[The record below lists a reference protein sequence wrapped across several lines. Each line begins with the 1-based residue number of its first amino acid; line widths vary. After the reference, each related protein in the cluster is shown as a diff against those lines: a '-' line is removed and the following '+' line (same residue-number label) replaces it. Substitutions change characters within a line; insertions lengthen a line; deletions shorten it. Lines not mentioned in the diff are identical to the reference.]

1 MLWPEVRANVDT
13 LLEFLIAL
21 YVVKEFY
28 YDRWKDEEKKQKKTK
43 TTRKTTKGKEGGET
57 VEEVI
62 ETSEPMAISESE
74 RSHSADKRKGKDTGT
89 EEAKDGKENAR

>member
-1 MLWPEVRANVDT
+1 MWGEIREILNT
-13 LLEFLIAL
+13 TLEFVIAL

-28 YDRWKDEEKKQKKTK
+28 YDRGKDEEKKQKKTK

-62 ETSEPMAISESE
+62 ETSEPMAVSESE
-74 RSHSADKRKGKDTGT
+74 RSNSSDKRKGKDTGT
-89 EEAKDGKENAR
+89 EESKDGKENV